1 MKINEIM
8 NKKKTLFGLVS
19 KSYEHDFDKAA
30 LKTLK
35 ALPMFDK
42 VVNFFLNWTYIKW
55 HIVEL
60 QGSNFLVTRESCPE
74 LYDLVHDVADTLD
87 VRPLPRFYTQWGYN
101 INGYTT
107 GYKEDTILVLNSGTI
122 DLLSED
128 ELRYVAGHEMGHIK
142 SGHVIYHTMGELF
155 NNAIS
160 QIPVVSSFTTP
171 IYYALMYWIRM
182 SEFTADRAG
191 LLACQDIDAAISGII
206 KMSGLP
212 IKYFENMNKDAFIK
226 QATEFKQSF
235 SGFTDKAIKNLTIAG
250 STHPWTVLRAAELL
264 TWYESGE
271 YQDILNANK
280 SSECSACHMQIP
292 TGAKKCPYCGNEV

>member
-1 MKINEIM
+1 MNVKKI
-8 NKKKTLFGLVS
+8 LFGLDS
-19 KSYEHDFDKAA
+19 KSYEHNFDKTA

-35 ALPMFDK
+35 ALPGFDQ

-55 HIVEL
+55 HVIEL

-74 LYDLVHDVADTLD
+74 LYEIVHNVADTLD
-87 VRPLPRFYTQWGYN
+87 VSPLPRFYTQWGYN

-107 GYKEDTILVLNSGTI
+107 GYKEDTLLVLNSGTV

-128 ELRYVAGHEMGHIK
+128 ELRYVAGHEMGHVK
-142 SGHVIYHTMGELF
+142 SGHVLYHTMGELF

-160 QIPVVSSFTTP
+160 QIPLVSSLTTP

-191 LLACQDIDAAISGII
+191 LLACQNIDAAVSAII

-212 IKYFENMNKDAFIK
+212 LKYFEKMDKDSFVK
-226 QATEFKQSF
+226 QATEFRGSF
-235 SGFTDKAIKNLTIAG
+235 SGFTDNVIKTLTIAG

-264 TWYESGE
+264 TWYDSGE
-271 YQDILNANK
+271 YQKILDATETCK
-280 SSECSACHMQIP
+280 CGECGMQIP
-292 TGAKKCPYCGNEV
+292 SDTKKCPYCGNEIS

>member
-1 MKINEIM
+1 M
-8 NKKKTLFGLVS
+8 NKKNTLFGLDV

-30 LKTLK
+30 LKTMR
-35 ALPMFDK
+35 ALPGFDT

-55 HIVEL
+55 HVIEL

-74 LYDLVHDVADTLD
+74 LYEVVHDVADTLD

-107 GYKEDTILVLNSGTI
+107 GYKEDTLLVLNSGTV
-122 DLLSED
+122 DLLEED
-128 ELRYVAGHEMGHIK
+128 ELRFVAGHEMGHVK

-155 NNAIS
+155 NNAIG
-160 QIPVVSSFTTP
+160 QIPLVSSLTTP

-191 LLACQDIDAAISGII
+191 LLACQNIDAAVSAII

-212 IKYFENMNKDAFIK
+212 IKYFEKMDKASFIK
-226 QATEFKQSF
+226 QANEFKNSF
-235 SGFTDKAIKNLTIAG
+235 SGFTDKAIKTITIA
-250 STHPWTVLRAAELL
+250 SSSHPWTVLRAAELIS
-264 TWYESGE
+264 WYDSDNYRQLVETKTS
-271 YQDILNANK
+271 I
-280 SSECSACHMQIP
+280 ECSVCRQQIP
-292 TGAKKCPYCGNEV
+292 ADAKKCPFCGNKDL

>member
-1 MKINEIM
+1 M
-8 NKKKTLFGLVS
+8 NKKNTLFGLDS

-30 LKTLK
+30 LKTMR
-35 ALPMFDK
+35 ALPGFDT

-55 HIVEL
+55 HVIEL

-74 LYDLVHDVADTLD
+74 LYELVHDVADTLD

-107 GYKEDTILVLNSGTI
+107 GYKEDTLLVLNSGTV
-122 DLLSED
+122 DLLEED
-128 ELRYVAGHEMGHIK
+128 ELRFVAGHEMGHVK

-155 NNAIS
+155 NNAIG
-160 QIPVVSSFTTP
+160 QIPLVSSLTTP

-191 LLACQDIDAAISGII
+191 LLACQNIDAAVSAII

-212 IKYFENMNKDAFIK
+212 IKYFEKMDKASFIK
-226 QATEFKQSF
+226 QANEFKNSF
-235 SGFTDKAIKNLTIAG
+235 SGFTDKAIKTITIA
-250 STHPWTVLRAAELL
+250 SSSHPWTVLRAAELIS
-264 TWYESGE
+264 WYDSDNYRQLVETKTS
-271 YQDILNANK
+271 I
-280 SSECSACHMQIP
+280 ECSVCRQQIP
-292 TGAKKCPYCGNEV
+292 ADAKKCPFCGNKDL

>member
-1 MKINEIM
+1 M
-8 NKKKTLFGLVS
+8 NKKNTLFGLDA

-30 LKTLK
+30 LKTMR
-35 ALPMFDK
+35 ALPGFDT

-55 HIVEL
+55 HVIEL

-74 LYDLVHDVADTLD
+74 LYELVHDVADTLD

-107 GYKEDTILVLNSGTI
+107 GYKEDTLLVLNSGTV
-122 DLLSED
+122 DLLEED
-128 ELRYVAGHEMGHIK
+128 ELRFVAGHEMGHVK

-155 NNAIS
+155 NNAIG
-160 QIPVVSSFTTP
+160 QIPLVSSLTTP

-191 LLACQDIDAAISGII
+191 LLACQNIDAAVSAII

-212 IKYFENMNKDAFIK
+212 IKYFEKMDKASFIK
-226 QATEFKQSF
+226 QANEFKNSF
-235 SGFTDKAIKNLTIAG
+235 SGFTDKAIKTITIA
-250 STHPWTVLRAAELL
+250 SSSHPWTVLRAAELIS
-264 TWYESGE
+264 WYDSDN
-271 YQDILNANK
+271 YQQLVETKTSI
-280 SSECSACHMQIP
+280 ECSVCRQQIP
-292 TGAKKCPYCGNEV
+292 ADAKKCPFCGNKDL

>member
-1 MKINEIM
+1 M
-8 NKKKTLFGLVS
+8 NKKNTLFGLEA
-19 KSYEHDFDKAA
+19 KSYEHEFDKAA
-30 LKTLK
+30 LKTMR
-35 ALPMFDK
+35 ALPGFDTI
-42 VVNFFLNWTYIKW
+42 VNFFLNWTYIKW
-55 HIVEL
+55 HIIEL

-107 GYKEDTILVLNSGTI
+107 GYKEDTLLVLNSGTV
-122 DLLSED
+122 DLLEED

-155 NNAIS
+155 NTAIS
-160 QIPVVSSFTTP
+160 QIPLVSSMTTP

-191 LLACQDIDAAISGII
+191 LLACQNIDAAISAII

-212 IKYFENMNKDAFIK
+212 IKYFEKMDKTAFIK
-226 QATEFKQSF
+226 QANEFKDSF
-235 SGFTDKAIKNLTIAG
+235 SGFTDKAIKTITIA
-250 STHPWTVLRAAELL
+250 SSSHPWTVLRAAELIS
-264 TWYESGE
+264 WYESDNYKQLIE
-271 YQDILNANK
+271 NK
-280 SSECSACHMQIP
+280 SSIECSVCLQQIP
-292 TGAKKCPYCGNEV
+292 ADSKKCPFCGNEEL